1 MIHFTLMKVRLAFL
15 LTLLVSLIF
24 LVRAVYQLSDR
35 GELTINFLDI
45 GQGDSILITT
55 PRGGKILIDGG
66 RDNLVLERL
75 GRTLNIFDKKI
86 DLVVATHDDL
96 DHVGGLPAVID
107 RYQVDTLLTSL
118 ASSTGEAMQA
128 VITSAKIKEVKII
141 NANHPQIINTKEG
154 VQLQILFP
162 TQDMNGA
169 KDSNSAS
176 VVTRV
181 VYGET
186 SFLLTGDL
194 SHAGELYLVSVYGD
208 KLKSNVLKLGHHGSD
223 SSTHP
228 SFLQT
233 VSPSAAVV
241 SAGKNNSF
249 GHPHQSVVD
258 LVNKF
263 GIQISSTAEERN
275 VVFKTDGLNVWRD

>member
-1 MIHFTLMKVRLAFL
+1 MKARLALL

-35 GELTINFLDI
+35 GELTVNFLDV
-45 GQGDSILITT
+45 GQGDSILIVT

-66 RDNLVLERL
+66 KDNLVLERL
-75 GRTLNIFDKKI
+75 GRTLNIFDNKI

-128 VITSAKIKEVKII
+128 VVESAETKEVKII
-141 NANHPQIINTKEG
+141 NANHPQIINTADG

-176 VVTRV
+176 VVMRV

-194 SHAGELYLVSVYGD
+194 PHAGELYLVSLYGD

-233 VSPSAAVV
+233 VSPSAVVV

-263 GIQISSTAEERN
+263 GIQIFSTADEGN
-275 VVFKTDGLNVWRD
+275 VVFKTDGLSVWRD

>member
-1 MIHFTLMKVRLAFL
+1 MKVRLALL

-24 LVRAVYQLSDR
+24 LVRTVYQLSDR
-35 GELTINFLDI
+35 GELTINFLDV

-118 ASSTGEAMQA
+118 ASSTGESMRA
-128 VITSAKIKEVKII
+128 VVTSAETKEVKII

-154 VQLQILFP
+154 VQLQILF
-162 TQDMNGA
+162 Q
-169 KDSNSAS
+169 
-176 VVTRV
+176 
-181 VYGET
+181 
-186 SFLLTGDL
+186 
-194 SHAGELYLVSVYGD
+194 
-208 KLKSNVLKLGHHGSD
+208 LK
-223 SSTHP
+223 
-228 SFLQT
+228 
-233 VSPSAAVV
+233 
-241 SAGKNNSF
+241 
-249 GHPHQSVVD
+249 
-258 LVNKF
+258 
-263 GIQISSTAEERN
+263 I
-275 VVFKTDGLNVWRD
+275 